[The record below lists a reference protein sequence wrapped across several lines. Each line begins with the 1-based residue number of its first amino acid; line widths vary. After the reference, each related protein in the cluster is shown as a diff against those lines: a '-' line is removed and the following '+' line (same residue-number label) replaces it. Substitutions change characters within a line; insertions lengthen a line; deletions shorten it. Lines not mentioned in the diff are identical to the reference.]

1 MLLSQYP
8 ISVSLAKIKSI
19 FNMMQRTIFILFIS
33 FTLIQQV
40 VHGQFTQF
48 TFGKNRVQYKDFEWQ
63 YISSPNFEVFFY
75 KDGERTARLTA
86 QFAEDDFLK
95 ITDFAGFAPYSKI
108 KIFVYNSITDLQQ
121 SNIGIN
127 RQNFSYGGQ
136 TNFTKSQIEI
146 AFTGTK
152 ISYKEELRRSIAEML
167 IYEMMYGG
175 NLRDMLQ
182 SSYLLSLPEWFIS
195 GAAEY
200 IAKGWNVAL
209 DNYMHD
215 ALLNRKMKRLENME
229 GEEAKIVGQSIW
241 NYIVEKYGKPN
252 VANILNLTRIV
263 RNEESSIQNTLGVS
277 FPRFLTQWKNFY
289 YEQGKT
295 IVESHKFPDEST
307 KLKLNERD
315 FVYNKVAFSPDG
327 NLLAFSENEK
337 GRYKVKVRD
346 LSTNKEVILEKGGY
360 QIINQRIDYD
370 IPVLAWRDNNTLVV
384 VDEQEG
390 KETNLLFFDVKT
402 KKVNAV
408 YFNYFTH
415 VEDMDISDDGS
426 QIVLSASKDG
436 QSDIYTYDIESKR
449 LTNLTKDIFDDL
461 NPSYLRKSRAIVFSS
476 NRVND
481 TLSNVKHKL
490 STISDRFNIF
500 IYDPKNTKQLKRVS
514 NTLSTDIQPIVVN
527 ENTILFNSD
536 QRGVFHLY
544 RYDLKEGIST
554 QITNFSQSILAYD
567 YKAKKLIVNLLKD
580 GMQHLYLLNDF
591 DISVST
597 FTNKTMRQQVIDVRR
612 LSAIR
617 TKNQQAPPIID
628 TKEDDDE
635 KEEEISK
642 QDSTQQ
648 KEVTINTDDYKFD
661 TFSDKPKRKK
671 LLKNYRPSAPED
683 DSKDLESVKI
693 DGAFPYE
700 SKFGVDNTIFA
711 IVIDPLR
718 GPGFVLQ
725 GSMTDVLEN
734 HKFNAGIFALTSLR
748 SGNYFVEYEYLKKR
762 LDYRLRYDRQTLS
775 FIPSYFTQ
783 KYVLNKVQAST
794 SYPLNI
800 TTRFTGGVFVANT
813 DFSVTSDQIPS
824 VLRIPDRNVNYAG
837 FNLEFVYDNSVSTG
851 LNIMSGAR
859 FQARYENFFGLSER
873 GRSFNN
879 LSFEGRFYRPIGK
892 AFIFAVRATYGQFGG
907 SAPKTYRLGG
917 MNNWLFSQAEPV
929 NVNNPLFVDPNEPG
943 KDLTDLLFTQ
953 YIGSMRGFNW
963 NKLSGNNYVL
973 FNAELRMP
981 FLKYFY
987 KSAVTSNF
995 LRNLQFVAF
1004 TDVGAAWT
1012 GISPFN
1018 RENALNTN
1026 IISVPPFT
1034 AKVSNF
1040 KNPFL
1045 IGYGLGVRTLLLGY
1059 YAKFDVGWGIE
1070 DKAIIPPT
1078 FYFTLGYDF

>member
-1 MLLSQYP
+1 M
-8 ISVSLAKIKSI
+8 IK
-19 FNMMQRTIFILFIS
+19 RILF
-33 FTLIQQV
+33 FTTTLIFFSQLAF
-40 VHGQFTQF
+40 GQFTQF

-63 YISSPNFEVFFY
+63 YISSTNFEVFFY
-75 KDGERTARLTA
+75 KDGEKTARLTA

-95 ITDFAGFAPYSKI
+95 ITDFVGFAPYSKI
-108 KIFVYNSITDLQQ
+108 KIFVYNSTTDLLQ

-127 RQNFSYGGQ
+127 RQNFTYGGQ

-152 ISYKEELRRSIAEML
+152 TNYKDELRRTIAEML

-175 NLRDMLQ
+175 NLKDMLQ

-200 IAKGWNVAL
+200 IGKGWNVAL
-209 DNYMHD
+209 DNYMQD
-215 ALLNRKMKRLENME
+215 ALLNRKMKRLENLE

-252 VANILNLTRIV
+252 IANILNLTRIV

-295 IVESHKFPDEST
+295 ILESHKQPDKSSL
-307 KLKLNERD
+307 LKIND
-315 FVYNKVAFSPDG
+315 KNYVYNKIIFSPDG

-337 GRYKVKVRD
+337 GRYKIKIRD
-346 LSTNKEVILEKGGY
+346 FSTNKEFILEKGGY
-360 QIINQRIDYD
+360 QIISQRIDYD
-370 IPVLAWRDNNTLVV
+370 IPVFAWKDNNTLVV

-390 KETNLLFFDVKT
+390 KETNLLFFNIKT
-402 KKVNAV
+402 KKAIPV

-415 VEDMDISDDGS
+415 IEDMDISDDGEMLV
-426 QIVLSASKDG
+426 ISASKDG
-436 QSDIYTYDIESKR
+436 QSDIYTYLIENKK
-449 LTNLTKDIFDDL
+449 LTNITNDIFDDL
-461 NPSYLRKSRAIVFSS
+461 NPAFLKKSRAVVFSS
-476 NRVND
+476 NRIND
-481 TLSNVKHKL
+481 TISNTKYKL
-490 STISDRFNIF
+490 NILSDRFNIF
-500 IYDPKNTKQLKRVS
+500 IYNPQNAKILKRVS
-514 NTLSTDIQPIVVN
+514 NTLSNDIKPIAIN
-527 ENTILFNSD
+527 DKTILFSSD
-536 QRGVFHLY
+536 QRGIYHLY
-544 RYDLKEGIST
+544 RYDIKDEVSS
-554 QITNFSQSILAYD
+554 QITNFSQSVQSYD
-567 YKAKKLIVNLLKD
+567 YKGNRLAVNLLNGGIQNIYLID
-580 GMQHLYLLNDF
+580 GF

-597 FTNKTMRQQVIDVRR
+597 FTNKTMRQQLLDVRR
-612 LSAIR
+612 LNAM
-617 TKNQQAPPIID
+617 KNKTNQNKTSID
-628 TKEDDDE
+628 DKDDE
-635 KEEEISK
+635 EEEDTNTK
-642 QDSTQQ
+642 KDNTKLDSAKKNT
-648 KEVTINTDDYKFD
+648 TINTDDYQFD
-661 TFSDKPKRKK
+661 TFNKQPKKKK
-671 LLKNYRPSAPED
+671 LLKNYRPSVTEEE
-683 DSKDLESVKI
+683 SKDLESIKI
-693 DGAFPYE
+693 DGAFSYE

-762 LDYRLRYDRQTLS
+762 FDYRLRYDRQSLS
-775 FIPSYFTQ
+775 FTPSYFTQ
-783 KYVLNKVQAST
+783 RYLLNKVQASA

-800 TTRFTGGVFVANT
+800 TTRFTGGAFIANT
-813 DFSVTSDQIPS
+813 GFSVTSDQIPS
-824 VLRIPDRNVNYAG
+824 VLRVPDKSVNYAG
-837 FNLEFVYDNSVSTG
+837 FNLEFVYDNSTTKG
-851 LNIMSGAR
+851 LNVMDGAR
-859 FQARYENFFGLSER
+859 LQVRYENFFGLSER
-873 GRSFNN
+873 GRSFGN
-879 LSFEGRFYRPIGK
+879 LSLDGRLYRQLGK
-892 AFIFAVRATYGQFGG
+892 AFIFAARAAYGQFSG
-907 SAPKTYRLGG
+907 SSPKTYRLGG

-929 NVNNPLFVDPNEPG
+929 TPTNPLYVDPNEPS
-943 KDLTDLLFTQ
+943 KDLSNLLFTQ

-987 KSAVTSNF
+987 KSSMTSNF

-1018 RENALNTN
+1018 RENALNTT
-1026 IISVPPFT
+1026 IIESTPFF

-1045 IGYGLGVRTLLLGY
+1045 VGYGLGVRTLLLGY
-1059 YAKFDVGWGIE
+1059 YAKFDVGWGFE
-1070 DKAIIPPT
+1070 DKTIVPPT